1 MYPLDLYHVYRQIIS
16 VHMQG
21 GTSITA
27 DLAQNDRVVHVD
39 FFNGMETCC
48 V

>member
-1 MYPLDLYHVYRQIIS
+1 MDEFTRF
-16 VHMQG
+16 QG

-27 DLAQNDRVVHVD
+27 DLAQNDRAVHVD
-39 FFNGMETCC
+39 FFNGMKRHR